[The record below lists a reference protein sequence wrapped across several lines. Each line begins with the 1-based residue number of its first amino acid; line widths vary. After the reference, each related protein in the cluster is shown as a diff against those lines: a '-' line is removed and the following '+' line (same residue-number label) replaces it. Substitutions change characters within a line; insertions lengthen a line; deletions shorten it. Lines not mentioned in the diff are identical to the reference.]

1 MKLYK
6 TQLELQS
13 SGSTPT
19 FIDITPDVKK
29 AIADSGVENGV
40 IHVISPHTTC
50 SVFFE
55 EFDHDMTEDNQGF
68 LNLDLNDVLTQL
80 IPDNDH
86 EGQYRYPGERHYQ
99 AVLSWPNAE
108 AYIPGGD
115 RKALLNAD
123 AHLKS
128 SLLGSSETF
137 EIDQGKLA
145 VGTTGYIYFVD
156 FDRTR
161 PRPRKC
167 RIVIMGEEK

>member
-1 MKLYK
+1 MILYK
-6 TQLELQS
+6 TQLDLQS
-13 SGSTPT
+13 TGDAPS
-19 FIDITPDVKK
+19 FIDVTSNVKDAIK
-29 AIADSGVENGV
+29 ASGVENGV

-55 EFDHDMTEDNQGF
+55 EFDHDLTKDGQGF
-68 LNLDLNDVLTQL
+68 LNLDLNDVLQAF
-80 IPDNDH
+80 IPNNDY
-86 EGQYRYPGERHYQ
+86 EGQYRYPGKKHYE
-99 AVLSWPNAE
+99 AVLAWPNASD
-108 AYIPGGD
+108 YIPNGN

-137 EIDQGKLA
+137 EIDAGRLA

-161 PRPRKC
+161 SRKRKC
-167 RIVIMGEEK
+167 RIIIMGE